1 MNNKLTTNFTQG
13 TIFRQMILFSL
24 PFMLANLLQSLYNV
38 VDMVIVGQFVG
49 SVGLSAVSIG
59 GNVTM
64 LMTCISIGFST
75 GAQVLISQLMGRQAQ
90 ENLKKAIGTIFTT
103 MMLIGIF
110 TTVVGLFLVR
120 AFVTWLNTPS
130 EVVQEARAY
139 LYICFGGMIFT
150 VGYNAVSAVLRGMGD
165 SKRPLLFI
173 AIASVTNLVLDLI
186 FVAGFN
192 MSAAG
197 AALATIIG
205 QAVSFVFSLVY
216 LYRHR
221 ASFGFDFHPASFC
234 PDGYY
239 AKLFMKLGLP
249 VTFQMGAVSLS
260 FTIISAAVNSYGLA
274 ASAISGA
281 GSKLTT
287 IISVITNSVQT
298 ACSGMV
304 GQNISAKKYD
314 RVRKITLL
322 GWALCIGF
330 GIVFCILCLIFPRQ
344 IISIFSTDP
353 EVLAYARQY
362 MHANVP
368 GFIATF
374 IMASSNGLIQG
385 VGAMTFNFVIAF
397 LDSVLARIGL
407 SLLLGRV
414 LGYGLD
420 GFWWGG
426 SLAGYITVIAGIVF
440 FVSGRWKKYQLLDE
454 SA

>member
-1 MNNKLTTNFTQG
+1 MDKKLTTNFTQG
-13 TIFRQMILFSL
+13 PILRQMIAFSL
-24 PFMLANLLQSLYNV
+24 PFMAANLLQSLYNV
-38 VDMVIVGQFVG
+38 VDMIIVGQFVG

-75 GAQVLISQLMGRQAQ
+75 GAQVLISQLVGRNAT
-90 ENLKKAIGTIFTT
+90 EDLKKAIGTIFTT
-103 MMLIGIF
+103 MLLIGVL
-110 TTVVGLFLVR
+110 TTVAALALVDV
-120 AFVTWLNTPS
+120 FVKWLNTPA
-130 EVVQEARAY
+130 EAVEQARAY
-139 LYICFGGMIFT
+139 MLICFAGMTMT

-173 AIASVTNLVLDLI
+173 AIASVSNLILDLV
-186 FVAGFN
+186 FVALLH

-205 QAVSFVFSLVY
+205 QAISFIFSILY
-216 LYRHR
+216 LYRR
-221 ASFGFDFHPASFC
+221 REIFGFDFKASSFR
-234 PDGYY
+234 PDLPFM
-239 AKLFMKLGLP
+239 KLFIKLGLP

-260 FTIISAAVNSYGLA
+260 FTIISSAVNSYGLA

-281 GSKLTT
+281 GGKITS

-304 GQNISAKKYD
+304 GQNISAKQYD

-322 GWALCIGF
+322 GWTLCIIAGM
-330 GIVFCILCLIFPRQ
+330 IFCSICLLFPRQ
-344 IISIFSTDP
+344 LMSIFSTDA
-353 EVLAYARQY
+353 EVLALAEQY
-362 MHANVP
+362 MSANVP

-385 VGAMTFNFVIAF
+385 VGAMTFNFVIAT
-397 LDSVLARIGL
+397 LDSVVARIGL
-407 SLLLGRV
+407 SMLLGKV
-414 LGYGLD
+414 LGLGLA

-426 SLAGYITVIAGIVF
+426 SLAGYVTVIAGIVF
-440 FVSGRWKKYQLLDE
+440 FASGKWKKYNLLD
-454 SA
+454 